1 MPLSKNIDEHFEK
14 EVKPFLPDA
23 FMNRSKDKI
32 GYEISFSRH
41 FYKYKSLRP
50 SGEIFDEI
58 IKLDKELEIVFQRFK
73 NE

>member
-1 MPLSKNIDEHFEK
+1 
-14 EVKPFLPDA
+14 
-23 FMNRSKDKI
+23 MNRSKDKI